1 VVDLDEFFGVARVVI
16 FVVRSRLE
24 RIQPGNLPERWG
36 QSTERTLPDGV
47 TSLTGERVEGLVTV
61 PCDTSDRQ

>member
-24 RIQPGNLPERWG
+24 HIQLGNLPERWG

-47 TSLTGERVEGLVTV
+47 TSLTRERRGGVG
-61 PCDTSDRQ
+61 DRAL